1 MDQGKSKGALKAD
14 IMSELWR
21 STPSGCHPFCGAIS
35 YSNFEMIEGIPVATS
50 WNFWGWNAAKG
61 FSEEMIG
68 EARLRNIQFMEK
80 AKLFAK
86 PGTAVQMKR

>member
-1 MDQGKSKGALKAD
+1 
-14 IMSELWR
+14 
-21 STPSGCHPFCGAIS
+21 
-35 YSNFEMIEGIPVATS
+35 MIEGIPVATS